1 MCGLPTDVQVLDN
14 GNPMETTQGMSGVT
28 PGKTSAPG
36 TPAPDVPTTLNTPL
50 DANPPGGVGAV
61 SVSPMAVAQME
72 AEIARLTRRGYV
84 IVSRAETSAQLKR
97 PKHFSIWWAL
107 FWLLVGGL
115 GLPLYIGWYLL
126 VKRDRVA
133 FVRITPEGRVLC
145 SEG

>member
-1 MCGLPTDVQVLDN
+1 
-14 GNPMETTQGMSGVT
+14 METTQGMSGVT
-28 PGKTSAPG
+28 PTAPN
-36 TPAPDVPTTLNTPL
+36 TPGAGVPDVPTMANAPL
-50 DANPPGGVGAV
+50 DANPPGGVGVGAV

-72 AEIARLTRRGYV
+72 EEIARLTRRGYV

-115 GLPLYIGWYLL
+115 GLPLYIAWYLL

-133 FVRITPEGRVLC
+133 FVRITPDGRVLC